1 MEIWKKRLRACW
13 RSSQAKLLDFP
24 NVSRS
29 RLSTTNVLSQ
39 RTDILWWVKK
49 QGNNGGYSPLTK
61 QIDIDHCFPSKTC
74 NCLVDIEQLQEKLK
88 SKNYTY
94 WGDLLTVC
102 EECGGVGKVWCT
114 YTDRLGKDYQISGV
128 CPICGGD
135 SLTERTGVV
144 KIADAIVK
152 PKYLL
157 LLCELAKA
165 TGGRVLLLNGG
176 TERQHLYFLIGEDI
190 EMVIMQARPSV
201 ARREELLFEL
211 KIDWR
216 KWNRNKERR

>member
-1 MEIWKKRLRACW
+1 MKKEIKSVLTKLAGEAFEYREYFKKPFVYGEWIVA
-13 RSSQAKLLDFP
+13 
-24 NVSRS
+24 
-29 RLSTTNVLSQ
+29 
-39 RTDILWWVKK
+39 TDGYSLIRVKK

-61 QIDIDHCFPSKTC
+61 QIDVDHCFPSKTC
-74 NCLVDIEQLQEKLK
+74 NCLVDIEHLQEKLE
-88 SKNYTY
+88 SKKYGA
-94 WGDLLTVC
+94 WRDCLTVC
-102 EECGGVGKVWCT
+102 EECGGIGRVRGT
-114 YTDRLGKDYQISGV
+114 YTDRLGNDYKITGV

-165 TGGRVLLLNGG
+165 TDGRVLLLNRG
-176 TERQHLYFLIGEDI
+176 TERQHLYFQIGEDI

-201 ARREELLFEL
+201 ARQEELLFEF
-211 KIDWR
+211 KID
-216 KWNRNKERR
+216 

>member
-1 MEIWKKRLRACW
+1 MKKEIKRVLMKLADEADEFPECFKKPFVYGEWIA
-13 RSSQAKLLDFP
+13 A
-24 NVSRS
+24 
-29 RLSTTNVLSQ
+29 
-39 RTDILWWVKK
+39 TDRYSLIRVKS
-49 QGNNGGYSPLTK
+49 QGNNSGYSPLIK
-61 QIDIDHCFPSKTC
+61 QIDVDHCFPSKTC

-94 WGDLLTVC
+94 WGDRLTLC
-102 EECGGVGKVWCT
+102 DECGGVGKVCYT
-114 YTDRLGKDYQISGV
+114 YTDRLEVDHKIAGE

-165 TGGRVLLLNGG
+165 TGGRVSLLNRGD
-176 TERQHLYFLIGEDI
+176 TERQRLYFQIGEDI
-190 EMVIMQARPSV
+190 EMVILHVRPSV
-201 ARREELLFEL
+201 ARQEELLFEL
-211 KIDWR
+211 KID
-216 KWNRNKERR
+216 

>member
-1 MEIWKKRLRACW
+1 MKKEIKSVLTKLAGEASEFLECFKKPFVYGEWIVA
-13 RSSQAKLLDFP
+13 
-24 NVSRS
+24 
-29 RLSTTNVLSQ
+29 
-39 RTDILWWVKK
+39 TDGYSLIRVKK

-61 QIDIDHCFPSKTC
+61 QLDIDHCFPSKTC
-74 NCLVDIEQLQEKLK
+74 NCLVDIGLLQEKLK

-102 EECGGVGKVWCT
+102 EECGGVGKVWRT
-114 YTDRLGKDYQISGV
+114 YTDRLGRDYQISGV

-135 SLTERTGVV
+135 SVTERTGVV

-165 TGGRVLLLNGG
+165 TGGRVLLLNRGA
-176 TERQHLYFLIGEDI
+176 ERQHLYIQIGEDI
-190 EMVIMQARPSV
+190 EMIIMQVHPLV
-201 ARREELLFEL
+201 AWQEELLFEL
-211 KIDWR
+211 KID
-216 KWNRNKERR
+216 

>member
-1 MEIWKKRLRACW
+1 MRKEIKSVLKKLAGEAFGFREYFKKPFVYNECIVA
-13 RSSQAKLLDFP
+13 
-24 NVSRS
+24 
-29 RLSTTNVLSQ
+29 
-39 RTDILWWVKK
+39 TDGYSLIRVKK

-88 SKNYTY
+88 SKKYGA
-94 WGDLLTVC
+94 WGDFLTVC
-102 EECGGVGKVWCT
+102 EGCGGVGRVWRT
-114 YTDRLGKDYQISGV
+114 YTDRLGYDHEIIGE
-128 CPICGGD
+128 CPICGGG

-165 TGGRVLLLNGG
+165 TGGRV
-176 TERQHLYFLIGEDI
+176 FC
-190 EMVIMQARPSV
+190 
-201 ARREELLFEL
+201 
-211 KIDWR
+211 
-216 KWNRNKERR
+216 

>member
-1 MEIWKKRLRACW
+1 MKKEIKSVLKKLAGEASEFHEVFKKPFVYDEW
-13 RSSQAKLLDFP
+13 IVA
-24 NVSRS
+24 
-29 RLSTTNVLSQ
+29 
-39 RTDILWWVKK
+39 TDGYSLIRVKK

-74 NCLVDIEQLQEKLK
+74 NCLVDIEQLQEKLE

-94 WGDLLTVC
+94 WGDLFTVC
-102 EECGGVGKVWCT
+102 EECGGIGRVRGT

-135 SLTERTGVV
+135 SFTERTGVV
-144 KIADAIVK
+144 KLADAIVK

-176 TERQHLYFLIGEDI
+176 TERQRLYFQISENI
-190 EMVIMQARPSV
+190 EMVIMQVRPSV
-201 ARREELLFEL
+201 ARQEELLFEL
-211 KIDWR
+211 KID
-216 KWNRNKERR
+216 

>member
-1 MEIWKKRLRACW
+1 MRKEIKSVLKKLAGEASEFHEVFKKPFVYGEW
-13 RSSQAKLLDFP
+13 IVA
-24 NVSRS
+24 
-29 RLSTTNVLSQ
+29 
-39 RTDILWWVKK
+39 TDGYSLIRVKK

-88 SKNYTY
+88 RKKYTD

-102 EECGGVGKVWCT
+102 KECGGVGKVWYT
-114 YTDRLGKDYQISGV
+114 YTDSLGNDYKITGV
-128 CPICGGD
+128 CPICDGE
-135 SLTERTGVV
+135 SLAERTGVV

-165 TGGRVLLLNGG
+165 TDGRVLLLNRGG
-176 TERQHLYFLIGEDI
+176 AERQRLYFQIGEDM
-190 EMVIMQARPSV
+190 EMIIMRAHPSV
-201 ARREELLFEL
+201 ARQEELLFEL
-211 KIDWR
+211 KID
-216 KWNRNKERR
+216 

>member
-1 MEIWKKRLRACW
+1 MKKEIKSVLTKLAGEASEFRECFKKPFVYGEWIVA
-13 RSSQAKLLDFP
+13 
-24 NVSRS
+24 
-29 RLSTTNVLSQ
+29 
-39 RTDILWWVKK
+39 TDGYSLIRVKK

-61 QIDIDHCFPSKTC
+61 QLDIDHCFPSKTC
-74 NCLVDIEQLQEKLK
+74 NCLVDIGLLQEKLK

-102 EECGGVGKVWCT
+102 EECGGVGKVWRT
-114 YTDRLGKDYQISGV
+114 YTDRLGRDYQISGV

-135 SLTERTGVV
+135 SVTERTGVV

-165 TGGRVLLLNGG
+165 TGGRVLLLNRGA
-176 TERQHLYFLIGEDI
+176 ERQHLYIQIGEDI
-190 EMVIMQARPSV
+190 EMIIMQVHPLV
-201 ARREELLFEL
+201 AWQEELLFEL
-211 KIDWR
+211 KID
-216 KWNRNKERR
+216 